1 MPVDNLKELLQN
13 PETTPEQLLEAVN
26 EIDHFE
32 IARLLHQL
40 TDEEKVQIFQLL
52 KDDIKKQEV
61 LYETDTESRS
71 ALIAELGHENM
82 AQFLEAMPK
91 DEAVDI
97 LQEAGL
103 EVQEKILEQMVPDE
117 AQTLKNLLSYKEE
130 TAGGLM
136 SPHFNQVQPHELA
149 GDILMNFLRH
159 NKQEYGTNFYVVNG
173 FRELVGTFTLRD
185 LLNAPPKALATDIV
199 WEHTPHVH
207 LDDSCELVAN
217 EMDHEH
223 ISTIPVVDDQN
234 VLHGII
240 SFDDVLR
247 GLKNMASEDIY
258 TMVGASTKID
268 AFAQT
273 TRSKLAARAPWLLT
287 TFVGGMVSAYI
298 LKLFEFTLSEFSMVL
313 FFIPFVLGLAGNV
326 GLQGATVIVRGL
338 ATGDIQDDNL
348 KSVIRSEVKVGV
360 CHGLIFGMV
369 CGFIIMTIAKTILAS
384 NPMLGLAVGLGIV
397 LAVSMA
403 AFIGSLTPWMFKKL
417 DIDPAISTGPVVTTV
432 NDIAGLFIY
441 LMTTTLLFTL
451 L

>member
-1 MPVDNLKELLQN
+1 MPVDNLKELLEN
-13 PETTPEQLLEAVN
+13 EEASEDQLREAVH

-32 IARLLHQL
+32 IARLLHRL
-40 TDEEKVQIFQLL
+40 PPEDKVKVFQLL
-52 KDDIKKQEV
+52 SDDIKKQEV
-61 LYETDTESRS
+61 LYETDIESRGI
-71 ALIAELGHENM
+71 LIEELGHENM

-97 LQEAGL
+97 LQEANL
-103 EVQEKILEQMVPDE
+103 EVQEKILEQMVPDD

-136 SPHFNQVQPHELA
+136 SPHFNQVQPHEMA

-159 NKQEYGTNFYVVNG
+159 NKQDHGTNFYVVNDY
-173 FRELVGTFTLRD
+173 RELVGTFTLRD
-185 LLNAPPKALATDIV
+185 LLNAPPKALATDII
-199 WEHTPHVH
+199 WENTPQVH
-207 LDDSCELVAN
+207 LDDSCEKVAN

-247 GLKNMASEDIY
+247 GLKNTASEDIY

-273 TRSKLAARAPWLLT
+273 TRSKIAARAPWLLT

-298 LKLFEFTLSEFSMVL
+298 LKAFEFTLSEFSMVL

-348 KSVIRSEVKVGV
+348 KIVIRSEVWVGI
-360 CHGLIFGMV
+360 CHGLIFGTV
-369 CGFIIMTIAKTILAS
+369 CGLLIVAVAQTLLAS

-397 LAVSMA
+397 LAVAMA
-403 AFIGSLTPWMFKKL
+403 SFIGSLTPWVFMKL

-441 LMTTTLLFTL
+441 LTTTTLLFSL